1 MDDSERVNVLKL
13 LKGWWCFRYAQ
24 QHEQTCQSNQ
34 NTWNYA
40 VSPVRWQS
48 NAPHFAW
55 NENKTKRT
63 HTHTHMKIDW
73 LGIRS
78 GVCSFVC
85 FGLIEEF
92 NYLSSRTQQ
101 SLGIAICSNHKDY
114 ICFRLWITSCARRS
128 RIYAM
133 ATESRKKNPLN
144 FAVPS
149 GKISLFEIQRCACFE
164 GSKQT
169 IFDMFTWVCP
179 FFLFFEWYS
188 VDCNFDGIYGGCSKH
203 RSVKAKIA
211 VKRVKIVL
219 MCDCVRRWQ
228 DLWIYQSFHV
238 CFVQHVIWLFC
249 VVSN

>member
-133 ATESRKKNPLN
+133 ATESRKKIRWILRCHQEKFHYLKFNVAPDSRAANKRFSICSLG
-144 FAVPS
+144 FALFFYSSS
-149 GKISLFEIQRCACFE
+149 GIQLIVISMEFMVAVANIVRW
-164 GSKQT
+164 KQT
-169 IFDMFTWVCP
+169 S
-179 FFLFFEWYS
+179 LLKE
-188 VDCNFDGIYGGCSKH
+188 
-203 RSVKAKIA
+203 
-211 VKRVKIVL
+211 
-219 MCDCVRRWQ
+219 
-228 DLWIYQSFHV
+228 
-238 CFVQHVIWLFC
+238 
-249 VVSN
+249 